1 MDGFNESALGKW
13 LEGHKLLYQIFKFGI
28 VGVVCFFIDYLVGL
42 VAMNIIVAIFGKD
55 SFEVASLIG
64 SALGFIV
71 SVIANY
77 VLSFKFVFERKEDL
91 DRKAEFVAFVI
102 LSLIGMGINSA
113 IIYLGVSYFYKNIA
127 WLNAHVGHNLM
138 YTISKIFATA
148 SVMVYNFI
156 TRKIFLEKKAKKSVR
171 K

>member
-91 DRKAEFVAFVI
+91 DRKAEFVAFVSSTI
-102 LSLIGMGINSA
+102 
-113 IIYLGVSYFYKNIA
+113 FENICSSESFFHSIFIRSTSVT
-127 WLNAHVGHNLM
+127 LC
-138 YTISKIFATA
+138 TIRFSKC
-148 SVMVYNFI
+148 
-156 TRKIFLEKKAKKSVR
+156 
-171 K
+171 

>member
-77 VLSFKFVFERKEDL
+77 DKYLVSLYGDYMTL
-91 DRKAEFVAFVI
+91 PPVAKRVR
-102 LSLIGMGINSA
+102 GHTMNH
-113 IIYLGVSYFYKNIA
+113 YFYK
-127 WLNAHVGHNLM
+127 
-138 YTISKIFATA
+138 
-148 SVMVYNFI
+148 
-156 TRKIFLEKKAKKSVR
+156 
-171 K
+171 